1 MPMPSRFFARTLGV
15 IAFCSL
21 FALSAAARDRHSRNI
36 STHGD
41 EPVTSCADLK
51 IEFDGRAAVMQ
62 SEERTLTKA
71 EAPVLRATGETNG
84 GIEVLGWDKNE
95 YSVTLCK
102 AAAPYAD
109 SAKLFAEIKLATQN
123 GEVRVSGPLHD
134 EDWTAYL
141 LIRAPKDAALDLHV
155 NNGPVGIY
163 SVSGKITARAVNGPI
178 TARDCKGEVKL
189 SAQNGPITAKGTSG
203 AVELHTNNGPISSE
217 ETSGSVDIRTQNGPI
232 EVALSGNS
240 WNGSGLQAHAENGPL
255 TIRVPHGYQSGVV
268 IESDGRSPFDCRAS
282 VCAEGRKTWED
293 DKKRVEFGSGPTLVH
308 ASSVNGPISI
318 D

>member
-1 MPMPSRFFARTLGV
+1 MSSRTVARVVGL
-15 IAFCSL
+15 IAFSSL
-21 FALSAAARDRHSRNI
+21 FALSAGARDRHSRNV

-41 EPVTSCADLK
+41 GPATSCNDLN
-51 IEFDGRAAVMQ
+51 IEFDGRAAVVQ
-62 SEERTLTKA
+62 AEEHAFSKA

-84 GIEVLGWDKNE
+84 GVEVVGWDKDN

-102 AAAPYAD
+102 AAAPYDD
-109 SAKLFAEIKLATQN
+109 SAKILAEIKMVAQG
-123 GEVRVSGPLHD
+123 GEVRVSGPSRGD
-134 EDWTAYL
+134 DWTAFL

-155 NNGPVGIY
+155 NNGPLGIY

-189 SAQNGPITAKGTSG
+189 TAQNGPITAKGTSG
-203 AVELHTNNGPISSE
+203 TVELHTDNGPITSE

-232 EVALSGNS
+232 DVALSGNN
-240 WNGSGLQAHAENGPL
+240 WNGSGLQAHAQNGPL

-268 IESDGRSPFDCRAS
+268 VESDGHSPFDCRAS
-282 VCAEGRKTWED
+282 VCSEGRKTWED
-293 DKKRVEFGSGPTLVH
+293 DKKRVEFGSGPTLVR
-308 ASSVNGPISI
+308 ASTVNGPISI